1 MNNSLINR
9 TQVSPQAQRIIGKFG
24 GAASMAEHIRNA
36 TGHKISTPTIY
47 RWTYSKARGGTGGFI
62 PNDWRASI
70 TDIADLIGIELTPED
85 WLHD

>member
-1 MNNSLINR
+1 MNNTMTNR
-9 TQVSPQAQRIIGKFG
+9 DTVSPQAQRIIGKFG
-24 GAASMAEHIRNA
+24 GARALAEHITVA

-62 PNDWRASI
+62 PNDWRRSI
-70 TDIADLIGIELTPED
+70 TEIADLIGVDLTPED